1 MNEIGIYKGRNIWY
15 NRNMINNDIM
25 QDIPDILE
33 SLSNVSSSNE
43 KKRIL
48 EETKSEDLKYIFKQA
63 YDPFINF
70 GTVKVDVSGI
80 KYDEKRKV
88 DSKWYVELNKLLYKL
103 EKRELTGNHARDEIR
118 KFMERSPEKWADI
131 VLKILKK
138 DLRIGAGKSLI
149 NHVYKNLFPEDFCMA
164 AMKIDKKRFSYP
176 VYADIKLDG
185 VRCVADVNITTKNIN
200 LFSRNGR
207 LFKNYSLIADEV
219 KQLNL
224 PSLKLDGEITMGHFQ
239 NLMRTISRKE
249 DGIEL
254 AKDAVYNIFDVIIED
269 MLFTERLKILRGIEK
284 TIKDKNLKHL
294 KVISGQKID
303 NEEALLDFYGAQL
316 ETGHEGIMVKPFNGT
331 YEFKRTYS
339 WQKMKPEQ
347 SEDLEIL
354 RVEPGTGKYAK
365 ILGAIICKLPDGN
378 EVNCGSGFTDEEREE
393 FWKKRNELIGQI
405 AEIKYQEKTKDGSL
419 RFPVFVKFRFDKL

>member
-138 DLRIGAGKSLI
+138 DLRIGAGKRLI
-149 NHVYKNLFPEDFCMA
+149 NHVYKNLFSEDFCMA
-164 AMKIDKKRFSYP
+164 AMKFDKKRFSYP

-185 VRCVADVNITTKNIN
+185 VRCIADIKDENVN

-207 LFKNYSLIADEV
+207 LFKNYPFIAEEIKELDLTEGT
-219 KQLNL
+219 
-224 PSLKLDGEITMGHFQ
+224 KLDGEITSSHFQ
-239 NLMRTISRKE
+239 ELMRTVSRKE
-249 DGIEL
+249 GGIEL
-254 AKDAVYNIFDVIIED
+254 AKDAVYNIFDIIKENEIFAD
-269 MLFTERLKILRGIEK
+269 RLEYFIQKLEKEIEEK
-284 TIKDKNLKHL
+284 
-294 KVISGQKID
+294 
-303 NEEALLDFYGAQL
+303 
-316 ETGHEGIMVKPFNGT
+316 
-331 YEFKRTYS
+331 
-339 WQKMKPEQ
+339 
-347 SEDLEIL
+347 
-354 RVEPGTGKYAK
+354 
-365 ILGAIICKLPDGN
+365 KL
-378 EVNCGSGFTDEEREE
+378 
-393 FWKKRNELIGQI
+393 
-405 AEIKYQEKTKDGSL
+405 
-419 RFPVFVKFRFDKL
+419 